1 MVDVPDAEAAPTEAY
16 DRSRFKVRD
25 PVSFVTA
32 GRSYDLVVLSDTMED
47 NVGAMLWSGVRPVVL
62 YERMG
67 NERHIILHSDS
78 IVLAG
83 DQGGIFGTP
92 MAVLSSVRTPGAFS
106 ITADRPDGGR
116 SRLSSPVRATAIG
129 RS

>member
-83 DQGGIFGTP
+83 DQGGIFGDPYDGVEFREDTWRFFHYGG
-92 MAVLSSVRTPGAFS
+92 SS
-106 ITADRPDGGR
+106 
-116 SRLSSPVRATAIG
+116 
-129 RS
+129 